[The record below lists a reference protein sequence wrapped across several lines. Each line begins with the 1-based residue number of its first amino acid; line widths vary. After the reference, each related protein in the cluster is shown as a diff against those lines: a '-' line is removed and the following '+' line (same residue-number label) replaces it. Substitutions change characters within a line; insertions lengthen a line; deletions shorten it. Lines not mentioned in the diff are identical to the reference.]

1 MTPPMM
7 ESLRLLLLFLHF
19 LGLAS
24 LIGGLLVQIRK
35 PQRRITP
42 AILYGALTELVT
54 GPLLIGIDTALDKA
68 ISEPKTGLKLLALL
82 VITVLAFIFR
92 RRATLAPIVF
102 FVLLALSVFA
112 VAVAVF
118 WT

>member
-1 MTPPMM
+1 MTPPTM
-7 ESLRLLLLFLHF
+7 EFL
-19 LGLAS
+19 
-24 LIGGLLVQIRK
+24 
-35 PQRRITP
+35 P

-54 GPLLIGIDTALDKA
+54 GPLLIAIDKALDKD
-68 ISEPKTGLKLLALL
+68 ISDPKMGLKLLALL

-92 RRATLAPIVF
+92 KRATLTPTVF
-102 FVLLALSVFA
+102 SVLLTLSVLA

>member
-1 MTPPMM
+1 M
-7 ESLRLLLLFLHF
+7 EFLRLLLLFLHF

-24 LIGGLLVQIRK
+24 LIGGLFVQIRG
-35 PQRRITP
+35 PERRITP
-42 AILYGALTELVT
+42 AIPYGALTELVT
-54 GPLLIGIDTALDKA
+54 GPLLIGIDKALDRA
-68 ISEPKTGLKLLALL
+68 VSDPKMGLKLLALL

-92 RRATLAPIVF
+92 KRATLTPTVF
-102 FVLLALSVFA
+102 FVLLTLSVLA

>member
-1 MTPPMM
+1 MDL
-7 ESLRLLLLFLHF
+7 LRLLLLFLHF

-24 LIGGLLVQIRK
+24 LIGGLLVQIRG
-35 PQRRITP
+35 PERRVTP

-54 GPLLIGIDTALDKA
+54 GPLLFGTDRALDKA
-68 ISEPKTGLKLLALL
+68 ISEPKMGVKLLILV
-82 VITVLAFIFR
+82 VITVLALAFR
-92 RRATLAPIVF
+92 KRATLTAAVF
-102 FVLLALSVFA
+102 FGLLTLSVLD